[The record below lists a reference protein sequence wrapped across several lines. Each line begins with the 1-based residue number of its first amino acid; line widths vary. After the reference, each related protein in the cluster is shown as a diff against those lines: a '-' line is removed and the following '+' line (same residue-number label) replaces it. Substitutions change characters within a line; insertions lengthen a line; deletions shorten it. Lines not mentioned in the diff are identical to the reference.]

1 MSVHALFVPRM
12 SIMHQL
18 DPRTKVILWFGIAAP
33 AILTKSILLSLAM
46 FLLIVILAVVG
57 KVSSIYLRNIAR
69 TILPVFTPIF
79 LIQSLFYPGGK
90 TPVLV
95 ILPWLFFRQEGIVF
109 AAILLTRLLA
119 IFGGAY
125 LLTLTTYPG
134 DLMASMQKMG
144 LPLRVAY
151 PLFSAIQIVP
161 VIESRLQTVK
171 EAQMSRGLRLQK
183 VSPVRKLRNFVP
195 LLTPLLLGAI
205 EEAYRRSIA
214 LEARGF
220 SSKTK
225 KTFLRELRVRPL
237 DIGFLAAS
245 VMVIASLS
253 IVVLS
258 FTPKPNPWGL

>member
-1 MSVHALFVPRM
+1 VSVQALFVPRT
-12 SIMHQL
+12 SIMHRL
-18 DPRTKVILWFGIAAP
+18 DPRTKVALWIGIAAP
-33 AILTKSILLSLAM
+33 AILTNSILLSLAM
-46 FLLIVILAVVG
+46 FLLIVVLAGVG
-57 KVSSIYLRNIAR
+57 RVSSIYLRNIAR

-79 LIQSLFYPGGK
+79 LIQSLFYPGGR
-90 TPVLV
+90 TPVFV
-95 ILPWLFFRQEGIVF
+95 ILPWLYFRQEGIVF
-109 AAILLTRLLA
+109 ASILLTRLLA

-144 LPLRVAY
+144 LPLKVAY

-171 EAQMSRGLRLQK
+171 EAQMSRGLRLEN
-183 VSPVRKLRNFVP
+183 VNLIRKLRNFIP

-220 SSKTK
+220 SSKAK
-225 KTFLRELRVRPL
+225 KTFLREPRVRPL
-237 DIGFLAAS
+237 DIGFLAATLI
-245 VMVIASLS
+245 VIASLS
-253 IVVLS
+253 VVVLS
-258 FTPKPNPWGL
+258 FAPKPNPWSL